1 MRERSRILLSMNK
14 LSLSRR
20 AAVVRGLADGASVR
34 AVYRMTGTDKDTVL
48 RILVEVGEFCSIYQD
63 HALRNLPS
71 TRVEADEIWEFCG
84 AKAKN
89 ATKPGQGD
97 LWTYTA
103 ICADTKLLFSWM
115 VGTRSHITTEAFMQD
130 VASRLKNRVQ
140 LTTDGLNWYV
150 AAVEKAFGWNGC
162 DFAQLVKQYGTV
174 PGTPGHHSPSSSSIC
189 IGAEKVVVMGNPDL
203 ALVSTSYV
211 ERSNL
216 QLRMQQRRFTRLT
229 NAFSKKAENHAHAV
243 SLAFMVY
250 NFCRA
255 HGTLTKAA
263 KGVKTSPAM
272 AAAVAD
278 RLWTVEDI
286 LARMESSF
294 QIAA

>member
-1 MRERSRILLSMNK
+1 MREQSRIVYPMNK

-34 AVYRMTGTDKDTVL
+34 AVARMTGTDKDTVL
-48 RILVEVGEFCSIYQD
+48 RILVEVGEFCSTYQNIV
-63 HALRNLPS
+63 LRNLPC

-84 AKAKN
+84 AKVKN
-89 ATKPGQGD
+89 ATKAGQGD

-115 VGTRSHITTEAFMQD
+115 VGTRSHITTEAFMVD

-140 LTTDGLNWYV
+140 LTTDGLSWYV

-174 PGTPGHHSPSSSSIC
+174 PGEQGRGTSSIC
-189 IGAEKVVVMGNPDL
+189 IGAEKVVVMGNPDMEK
-203 ALVSTSYV
+203 VSTSYV

-216 QLRMQQRRFTRLT
+216 QLRMNQRRFTRLT

-255 HGTLTKAA
+255 HGTLTKAR
-263 KGVKTSPAM
+263 KGYKTTPAM
-272 AAAVAD
+272 AAGLTHRV
-278 RLWTVEDI
+278 WTVEDI
-286 LARMESSF
+286 LGRMEPTYA
-294 QIAA
+294 IAA